1 MNRVSLVSWYAN
13 IKILLH
19 SNDDKW
25 FCNITGH
32 SGSYSQTETHKCYCD
47 TDPFPD
53 LCLVPLW
60 KNVNV
65 RLKRAGLDDS
75 FVSAGQKQRQNTDEG
90 REQLL
95 IPARGKL
102 QPCSLLSLGPLI
114 HIHIHV
120 THGTALC
127 MHNTVHEREWR
138 KLKIAASLVHLKRFY
153 PKGFDQ
159 RRFNATKTKE
169 AIQEFLYCLF
179 KITHTV

>member
-25 FCNITGH
+25 FCNKTSH
-32 SGSYSQTETHKCYCD
+32 SGSYSQTGTHKCYCD

-53 LCLVPLW
+53 LCLVSLW

-102 QPCSLLSLGPLI
+102 QPCSLLCLGPLI

-120 THGTALC
+120 TLWDC
-127 MHNTVHEREWR
+127 VMYVCIYVEQLLWFI
-138 KLKIAASLVHLKRFY
+138 L
-153 PKGFDQ
+153 KGFTLKGSIRDASTPQ
-159 RRFNATKTKE
+159 RLNRRYKNF
-169 AIQEFLYCLF
+169 F
-179 KITHTV
+179 TVYLR

>member
-13 IKILLH
+13 IKISLH

-25 FCNITGH
+25 FCNIVSH

-102 QPCSLLSLGPLI
+102 QPCSLVSRGQFI

-138 KLKIAASLVHLKRFY
+138 KQQLLWFILKGFTLKGSIRDASTPQRQRLKRWYQNF
-153 PKGFDQ
+153 F
-159 RRFNATKTKE
+159 
-169 AIQEFLYCLF
+169 
-179 KITHTV
+179 TVYLR

>member
-25 FCNITGH
+25 FCNKTSH

-53 LCLVPLW
+53 LCLVSLW

-120 THGTALC
+120 TYGTALC
-127 MHNTVHEREWR
+127 MYVYIY
-138 KLKIAASLVHLKRFY
+138 IAASLVHLKRFY

>member
-1 MNRVSLVSWYAN
+1 M
-13 IKILLH
+13 ILQ
-19 SNDDKW
+19 
-25 FCNITGH
+25 
-32 SGSYSQTETHKCYCD
+32 YSEPQWELQPDVQNKVGKTHKCYCD

-65 RLKRAGLDDS
+65 RLKWAGLDDS

-102 QPCSLLSLGPLI
+102 QPCSLLSRGSFI

-127 MHNTVHEREWR
+127 MHNTVCEREWR
-138 KLKIAASLVHLKRFY
+138 KLKIAASLVHLERFY

-159 RRFNATKTKE
+159 KCFNTTETKTKE
-169 AIQEFLYCLF
+169 AIPEFLYCPF
-179 KITHTV
+179 KITHIV